1 MIYFSAFNPGEEG
14 AEDILEGSIKGQW
27 SVEPKFVME
36 MCDLSLPMSASRNR
50 LLTAEDGQPN
60 FGTTVTVLMKND
72 GENLKSSLK
81 KPRYTITNSFEKKV
95 HRKEN
100 LV

>member
-1 MIYFSAFNPGEEG
+1 M
-14 AEDILEGSIKGQW
+14 
-27 SVEPKFVME
+27 EPKFVME